1 MALNDISETGTSNL
15 NSIVFSAITNDVN
28 AADQAYQR
36 YLIFTLIINL
46 LLINIFTYLQ
56 YFFTE

>member
-15 NSIVFSAITNDVN
+15 NSFVFSAITNDVA

-36 YLIFTLIINL
+36 CVPHSFISH
-46 LLINIFTYLQ
+46 
-56 YFFTE
+56 